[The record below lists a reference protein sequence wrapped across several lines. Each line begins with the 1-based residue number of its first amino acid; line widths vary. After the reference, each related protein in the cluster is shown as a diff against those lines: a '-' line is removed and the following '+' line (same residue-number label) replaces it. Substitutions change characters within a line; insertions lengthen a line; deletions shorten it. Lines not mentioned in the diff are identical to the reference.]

1 MFLRVVNNILK
12 ILFLLPLRYFT
23 SWILMFHILYHL
35 NIFKKYQ
42 YSLLV
47 LSLLVSSIGGFITYV
62 YPKKLNILYLDISIE
77 GTGLK
82 IFDLIFHHLPLI
94 LLLYRYNSHITKD
107 NLIVAL
113 IIIIVYLLINDPF
126 KVYNIKFC
134 KTT

>member
-12 ILFLLPLRYFT
+12 ILFLIPLRYFT
-23 SWILMFHILYHL
+23 AWVLFLHILYHL
-35 NIFKKYQ
+35 NIFRKYQ

-62 YPKKLNILYLDISIE
+62 YPKKIDILYLDISIE
-77 GTGLK
+77 GISLK
-82 IFDLIFHHLPLI
+82 LFDLVFHHFPLI
-94 LLLYRYNSHITKD
+94 LLLYRYNSNINKD
-107 NLIVAL
+107 NMIVAL

-126 KVYNIKFC
+126 KVYNIKL